1 MAGLVAAGSGQAS
14 RAFPESGVKPVLQVP
29 QRRHVAASGP
39 RSDPHTRVVGSRL
52 TSVKPGPDQR
62 LGILPL
68 PRCLAELHGEDRAG
82 GKNLW
87 ASFMGELPSLRSSA
101 IPGAEPHFQEQDGA
115 GQSPTTT
122 RSARS

>member
-68 PRCLAELHGEDRAG
+68 PSAWPSSTVRTALV
-82 GKNLW
+82 GKT
-87 ASFMGELPSLRSSA
+87 SGLPSWGSCLL
-101 IPGAEPHFQEQDGA
+101 
-115 GQSPTTT
+115 
-122 RSARS
+122 